1 MVISWKPH
9 GSVSGSSL
17 DIDGAL
23 PTSIGE
29 PIRIVSS
36 DGREP
41 VHGRTM
47 PAAVSVRRAGA
58 RLDARKKRLQ
68 RRKPT
73 PRPYQIVLIAASA
86 GGIPAL
92 QDFLA
97 KIPATFP
104 VPVAVVLD
112 RTQAQPVRLAH
123 VLGRKSLLPVK
134 TAEEG
139 ERLRNGIVFLAPPR
153 QHLVV
158 RPDRTFHLMD
168 GHKIKYV
175 HSSANP
181 LFESAAYALNGH
193 VVAVVLTG
201 SGTDGT
207 NGVQTVKGMGGV
219 VLVQDPATTAYATM
233 PLSAIGTGAVDHVLP
248 LEKIPAE
255 LMRLV
260 RSRNPSK

>member
-1 MVISWKPH
+1 MTET
-9 GSVSGSSL
+9 VSP
-17 DIDGAL
+17 AL
-23 PTSIGE
+23 RGPVAG
-29 PIRIVSS
+29 IR
-36 DGREP
+36 RKRLRP
-41 VHGRTM
+41 QPR
-47 PAAVSVRRAGA
+47 GA
-58 RLDARKKRLQ
+58 RN
-68 RRKPT
+68 RR
-73 PRPYQIVLIAASA
+73 YEIVLIAASA

-92 QDFLA
+92 RDFLS
-97 KIPATFP
+97 KLPQTFP
-104 VPVAVVLD
+104 APIAVVLH
-112 RTQAQPVRLAH
+112 RTQSEPVRLAN
-123 VLGRKSLLPVK
+123 VLGRKSALPVK

-139 ERLRNGIVFLAPPR
+139 EKLRSGIVFLAPPR

-158 RPDRTFHLMD
+158 RADRTFHLMD
-168 GHKIKYV
+168 GHRIKYV

-181 LFESAAYALNGH
+181 LFESAAYSLSGR

-248 LEKIPAE
+248 LDKIPVE

-260 RSRNPSK
+260 RLKNRPEAAR